1 MARMIPPNG
10 PVQNN
15 SIYAEPAVYRALSQL
30 DDNFIVIHSL
40 PWICAAVKSI
50 NPTFAPSGEIDFI
63 VLHPDYGILA
73 IEVKGGQFKYDEHQF
88 VYLHNQQ
95 SFRPIDQIRRGTFA
109 LRKLLLTGGIKITI
123 GYAWVFPD
131 VDMHGKAVPQ
141 GMMDTDRRPLYL
153 DYRDLPNLKDQI
165 VRIMQ
170 YWQAALRSRPP
181 GQDLIEKVLEI
192 LAPSETYTLGWD
204 ARIENDNRTWLVL
217 TDQQRR
223 LLKGLIEDDRT
234 IVTGGAG
241 TGKTVLAIALA
252 RILASNNK
260 RVLFLTYNN
269 PLSQKIK
276 QQLSGFPYVEILTF
290 HALCGRAEKMVAIY
304 AEPGSRDKEWFDT
317 HAHTALATAVDAK
330 KLPRYDALII
340 DEGQIFHQEWY
351 ETLLKW
357 IPRIHVFADQT
368 QAFSYETRLRNRE
381 VERLIDAE
389 RVGMLTV
396 NMRSPRQVFERLD
409 AALAGDYDQI
419 SVRPFESDTLQEIV
433 TYDVFGDLIT
443 TLESLHS
450 EKIPQESIAV
460 LSSPSGI
467 VSLQETGVFERIQ
480 GLVGTIA
487 SSGKVRG
494 LEYPVVVIFD
504 NSLADAMQLVN
515 GYSRATSRVIALY
528 DIWQLAAQTGAG
540 QQGNHLIDQ
549 VVNDPKFSE
558 AIKQPEKY
566 LTEALGW
573 SVQLVISQSPKL
585 YWNESLS
592 AWMIVKQQELL
603 FPDEMW
609 IAHLLY
615 KGNAPVFEISTG
627 FGRVTICRREL
638 KTRSLDEGMLGEYY
652 TTGQCQQCGKLA
664 MRQLSGTSFICTHC
678 DTAKPRQMPVFSPSM
693 ERQVEILKNP
703 DSFGR
708 GEKQSLGLHML
719 AMIAFRKQSLENQ
732 ELLGPHISGRTN
744 TLAYQPLLVFT
755 GIDILNKTYK
765 GELSNEALKRRYRDW
780 VSELDYLGVEKVLP
794 RCTSYWLMKKWLV
807 KISPGK
813 YRRSGIYAKFK
824 SETTEEEAVD
834 E

>member
-1 MARMIPPNG
+1 MA
-10 PVQNN
+10 VC
-15 SIYAEPAVYRALSQL
+15 LT
-30 DDNFIVIHSL
+30 
-40 PWICAAVKSI
+40 KS
-50 NPTFAPSGEIDFI
+50 PS
-63 VLHPDYGILA
+63 
-73 IEVKGGQFKYDEHQF
+73 
-88 VYLHNQQ
+88 
-95 SFRPIDQIRRGTFA
+95 
-109 LRKLLLTGGIKITI
+109 
-123 GYAWVFPD
+123 
-131 VDMHGKAVPQ
+131 
-141 GMMDTDRRPLYL
+141 
-153 DYRDLPNLKDQI
+153 
-165 VRIMQ
+165 
-170 YWQAALRSRPP
+170 

-223 LLKGLIEDDRT
+223 LLRSLIEDDRT

-252 RILASNNK
+252 RILAGDNSH
-260 RVLFLTYNN
+260 VLILTYNN

-276 QQLSGFPYVEILTF
+276 QQLSGFLNVDVLTF
-290 HALCGRAEKMVAIY
+290 HALCGRAEKAVGIY
-304 AEPGSRDKEWFDT
+304 IDPGSRDKEWFDT
-317 HAHTALATAVDAK
+317 HAHAALVKAVIAK
-330 KLPRYDALII
+330 KLPKYDALII

-351 ETLLKW
+351 ETLLRW
-357 IPRIHVFADQT
+357 MPRIHVFADQT

-381 VERLIDAE
+381 LERLIDAE
-389 RVGMLTV
+389 HVGMLTV

-443 TLESLHS
+443 TLESLHD
-450 EKIPQESIAV
+450 EKVPQESIAV

-480 GLVGTIA
+480 GLVGTVA

-504 NSLADAMQLVN
+504 NSLTDAMQLVN

-528 DIWQLAAQTGAG
+528 DIWQLAAQTGAV
-540 QQGNHLIDQ
+540 QQGNSLIEQ

-573 SVQLVISQSPKL
+573 SVRLVFSESPKL
-585 YWNESLS
+585 YWNHSLA
-592 AWMIVKQQELL
+592 AWIIVKPHEVL

-609 IAHLLY
+609 TAHLLY
-615 KGNAPVFEISTG
+615 KGNAPVFEITTG
-627 FGRVTICRREL
+627 FGRATICRREL

-664 MRQLSGTSFICTHC
+664 MRQLSGTDFICTHC
-678 DTAKPRQMPVFSPSM
+678 DTSEPQQMPVLSPPI
-693 ERQVEILKNP
+693 ERQIEILNNP
-703 DSFGR
+703 DAFGR
-708 GEKQSLGLHML
+708 DEKQSLGLHML
-719 AMIAFRKQSLENQ
+719 AMIAFRKQSRENQ
-732 ELLGPHISGRTN
+732 ELLGPHISGRSN
-744 TLAYQPLLVFT
+744 TLAYQSLLVFT
-755 GIDILNKTYK
+755 GIDILNQAYK

-780 VSELDYLGVEKVLP
+780 VSDPDYLGIEKVLP

-807 KISPGK
+807 KISPGN

-824 SETTEEEAVD
+824 SEAPEGKAVD